1 MKKNYAF
8 RFYEEKQICSR
19 KWLGEGGQGG
29 GEGGG
34 APCPFFLYGS
44 EGDVKKFLLV
54 TSDSEEETQGELDLF
69 VTKNRLNETSFR
81 RRLDTISKNIIRNK
95 NLRLGDLE
103 IRSRLKSFVK
113 KMNFS
118 VEVMAAAATRLTN
131 FLTTMI
137 LILIFPVVMFRQYLI
152 HHRLGELQEFF
163 FPNGPSTAKTS
174 LNLGTNMSS
183 GN

>member
-1 MKKNYAF
+1 MLSDFTRKNKFAPENGWE
-8 RFYEEKQICSR
+8 RGDK
-19 KWLGEGGQGG
+19 GG

-44 EGDVKKFLLV
+44 EGDIKKFLLV
-54 TSDSEEETQGELDLF
+54 TSDSGEEIQGELDLF

-137 LILIFPVVMFRQYLI
+137 LILIFPVVMFRQYPI

>member
-1 MKKNYAF
+1 MLSDFTRKNKFAPENGWE
-8 RFYEEKQICSR
+8 RGDK
-19 KWLGEGGQGG
+19 GG